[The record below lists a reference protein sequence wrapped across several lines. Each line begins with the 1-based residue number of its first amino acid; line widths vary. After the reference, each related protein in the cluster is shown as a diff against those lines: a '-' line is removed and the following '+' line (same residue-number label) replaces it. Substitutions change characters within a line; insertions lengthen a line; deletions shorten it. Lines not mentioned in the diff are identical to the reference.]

1 LRDARSLLKIEL
13 MKLLRYGLPKREKP
27 GLLDSNGAIRDLSAH
42 IDDITAEIVTPKA
55 LARLAALKSDELPIV
70 SGNPRLGVPVKGIGK
85 FIAIG
90 LNYADH
96 AQEAKL
102 PIPTE
107 PPMFTKAISC
117 LSGPNDDVMLPKDS
131 LKSDWEVEL
140 GIIIGRTTR
149 YVSEER
155 ALDAVAGY
163 VLANDVSER
172 AFQLERGTQWDK
184 GKGCDTFGP
193 VGPWLVTP
201 DEVGDPQALELF
213 LNLNGHRMQSGNTR
227 KMIFPVRQLIAYV
240 SRFMTLYAGDLLI
253 TGTPPGVGLG
263 RKPDPIFLKPGD
275 EMHLGIDKLGEQ
287 RQRVTAWRDLGDE
300 V

>member
-1 LRDARSLLKIEL
+1 
-13 MKLLRYGLPKREKP
+13 MKLLRYGPPKHEKP
-27 GLLDSNGAIRDLSAH
+27 GLLDSEGRIRDLSQYVS
-42 IDDITAEIVTPKA
+42 DISRETITPEN
-55 LARLAALKSDELPIV
+55 LARLAALKSKDLPV
-70 SGNPRLGVPVKGIGK
+70 VNGTPRLGVPVRGIGK

-96 AQEAKL
+96 AKEAGL
-102 PIPTE
+102 AIPAE

-117 LSGPNDDVMLPKDS
+117 LSGPNDEVMLPLDS

-140 GIIIGRTTR
+140 GVIIGHTTR

-172 AFQLERGTQWDK
+172 AFQMERGTQWDK

-201 DEVGDPQALELF
+201 DEVGDPQNLELF
-213 LNLNGHRMQSGNTR
+213 LNLNGRRMQSGNTQR
-227 KMIFPVRQLIAYV
+227 MIFPVRHLIAYV
-240 SRFMTLYAGDLLI
+240 SRFMTLYAGDLLV

-263 RKPDPIFLKPGD
+263 HKPEPIFLKPGD
-275 EMHLGIDKLGEQ
+275 EMHLGIEKLGEQ
-287 RQRVTAWRDLGDE
+287 RQKVVAWRHRGEEILP
-300 V
+300 

>member
-1 LRDARSLLKIEL
+1 

-27 GLLDSNGAIRDLSAH
+27 GLLDSDGAIRDLSAH
-42 IDDITAEIVTPKA
+42 IDDITAEIVTPKG

-263 RKPDPIFLKPGD
+263 RKPDPLFLKPGD
-275 EMHLGIDKLGEQ
+275 ELHLGIDKLGEQ

>member
-1 LRDARSLLKIEL
+1 V
-13 MKLLRYGLPKREKP
+13 KLLRYGPLSSEKP
-27 GLLDSNGAIRDLSAH
+27 ALLDRKGVIRDLSAH
-42 IDDITAEIVTPKA
+42 VNDITSETVAPKS
-55 LARLAALKSDELPIV
+55 LARLASLDTDTLPV
-70 SGNPRLGVPVKGIGK
+70 VAGRPRLGVPVKGIGK

-96 AQEAKL
+96 AQEANL
-102 PIPTE
+102 PIPKE
-107 PPMFTKAISC
+107 PPLFTKAISC

-140 GIIIGRTTR
+140 GVIIGRTTR
-149 YVSEER
+149 YVSEEK
-155 ALDAVAGY
+155 ALDFVAGY

-193 VGPWLVTP
+193 VGPWLVTA
-201 DEVGDPQALELF
+201 DEIGDPQNLDMF
-213 LNLNGHRMQSGNTR
+213 LNLNGRRMQNGNTR
-227 KMIFPVRQLIAYV
+227 RMIFPVPHLIAYV
-240 SRFMTLYAGDLLI
+240 SQFMTLYAGDLLI

-263 RKPDPIFLKPGD
+263 HKPDPIFLKAGD
-275 EMHLGIDKLGEQ
+275 EMHLGIEKLGEQ
-287 RQRVTAWRDLGDE
+287 KQKVVAWRHLGDE